1 MKVSVIIPTKNSSG
15 TLQSCLSSIKN
26 QTYKNIEI
34 IVVDNYSEDETQKI
48 AKNFTDLVFT
58 INPERSTQ
66 VNYGVEKASGK
77 YIYRVDSDVV
87 LDSEVVREAVSL
99 AESKNYGAILIHNT
113 SDPTISYWAKIRKFE
128 RDMYDTD
135 ETNVAVRFIKRDIF
149 ISLGGFDSRLSFGED
164 YDLHNRIIEKYRIGK
179 INAKEMHLGEYKTLL
194 EVAKRNYYYGK
205 FVRRFLKRNKSRGL
219 KQLNPFRGS
228 YFSNIDKFVKNPDL
242 TIGFIVYQIVRYV
255 SGVLGLLSSII
266 TGKVE

>member
-1 MKVSVIIPTKNSSG
+1 MVSIIIPTKDSSA
-15 TLQSCLSSIKN
+15 TIQSCLNSIKN

-34 IVVDNYSEDETQKI
+34 IVVDNFSKDGTQQI
-48 AKNFTDLVFT
+48 ARSFTDMIFT

-77 YIYRVDSDVV
+77 YIYRVDSDFV
-87 LDSEVVREAVSL
+87 LDNNVVWEAVNL

-113 SDPTISYWAKIRKFE
+113 SDPSVSYWAKIRKFE

-135 ETNVAVRFIKRDIF
+135 ETNVAVRFIRRDIF
-149 ISLGGFDSRLSFGED
+149 ISLGGFDSELSFGED
-164 YDLHNRIIEKYRIGK
+164 YDLHNRIIAKYPIGK
-179 INAKEMHLGEYKTLL
+179 ISAKELHLGEYKTLL

-205 FVRRFLKRNKSRGL
+205 FVRRFLKRNKSRGI
-219 KQLNPFRGS
+219 KQLNPFRGT
-228 YFSNIDKFVKNPDL
+228 YFSNLDKFVKNPYL

-255 SGVLGLLSSII
+255 SGTLGFLDSMIR
-266 TGKVE
+266 GKVE